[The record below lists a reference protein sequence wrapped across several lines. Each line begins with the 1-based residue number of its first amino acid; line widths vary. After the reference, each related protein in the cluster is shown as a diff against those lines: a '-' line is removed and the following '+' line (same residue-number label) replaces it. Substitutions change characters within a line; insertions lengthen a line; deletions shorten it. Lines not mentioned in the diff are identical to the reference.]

1 MIVLTL
7 GTALAAYGEIAFQ
20 WVGVAMMIT
29 SEFSEAL
36 RMAVLQ
42 FLLVLVRARSASRA
56 QLHGSLRS
64 PRRAN

>member
-1 MIVLTL
+1 L

-42 FLLVLVRARSASRA
+42 FLLGNLRFDLLEGCVLYTGSRTTASAW
-56 QLHGSLRS
+56 
-64 PRRAN
+64 